1 MDGSLNRLQAFFA
14 GRFRKPTAEWFFG
27 GDIAGK
33 SAIQPRS
40 DQVAATLPLD
50 QHHECEEEGPGE
62 VGNFSRQHN
71 LVRPGTISTQ
81 YFFRFECR
89 KYHRGTGLA

>member
-1 MDGSLNRLQAFFA
+1 MDAPLNRLQAFFA
-14 GRFRKPTAEWFFG
+14 GRFRKRTAEWFSG
-27 GDIAGK
+27 GDIA
-33 SAIQPRS
+33 SQAAIQPGG

-50 QHHECEEEGPGE
+50 QHQECEEESPGE
-62 VGNFSRQHN
+62 VGDFGWQHSF
-71 LVRPGTISTQ
+71 VRPGTISTQ